1 MRSFE
6 YTQGFC
12 YYSLTWS
19 GMTNM
24 GSLYY
29 VANVSTL
36 KLDEEITESIF
47 DFMTSS
53 TFTVHFSIYHY
64 PVIANDNGYDSCCS
78 ESYMEPL

>member
-19 GMTNM
+19 GMTNT
-24 GSLYY
+24 GSLCY

-36 KLDEEITESIF
+36 KLDEVITESIL
-47 DFMTSS
+47 MTSS

-64 PVIANDNGYDSCCS
+64 PVIANHGYDSCCS